1 MQVAVTCH
9 EASTPPSCPYADCVQ
24 QWRVLRFN
32 ETRQSVS
39 RVAAVH
45 SADGGRRLMAV
56 PNCLAF
62 EYLKTEA
69 SLGEAGMMQSNMSR
83 FWTSLTCLKDC

>member
-9 EASTPPSCPYADCVQ
+9 EASTPPNCPYADCVQ

-69 SLGEAGMMQSNMSR
+69 SLGEAGMMQSNTSR
-83 FWTSLTCLKDC
+83 FWTSLTCLKGS

>member
-9 EASTPPSCPYADCVQ
+9 DASTPPNCPHADCIQ

-39 RVAAVH
+39 RVALVH
-45 SADGGRRLMAV
+45 SADGGRRLIAV

-69 SLGEAGMMQSNMSR
+69 SLGEAGMM
-83 FWTSLTCLKDC
+83 